1 MNDRKYLIEKPIG
14 IYVMKGVCMGVLS
27 LILKLVVS
35 LACWLI
41 HRDGDSVFGGLDPFA
56 IHILCFVGSL
66 FVYNSIFCLLLN
78 YDKAS
83 SEEFFARESED
94 CSEFRKKFIYKSFF
108 AESAS
113 ATAVL
118 SLAALFGA
126 SGEIGGMFYFAD
138 EGRSPYSAG
147 IVPMLAT
154 ILVCALLFLNS
165 RNETVR
171 YWRYLK
177 KTHSLEELENKRKLF
192 LRIAIIIIIY
202 PITIPFLPL
211 LAYTAYTLV
220 SVAVVLSDALTVPG
234 FIGAVVFVIAFFRL
248 VRFLRARRAR
258 KAFFE
263 KLLEVVTS
271 NKYIISEIKNPYKSL
286 VSLKKQCTFTLEY
299 GEKKFNCLVI
309 SSPRF
314 RVPICFESESEAFFR
329 YRIGS
334 PKHNITLRR
343 GFSYTFDGEG
353 ARIIIVAPT
362 PKDVLICDG
371 EKERRLFNA
380 DLLWGAVI
388 YDADAF
394 VGSADRQC
402 LGRGE
407 TFKA

>member
-1 MNDRKYLIEKPIG
+1 MNDKNEPIEKPIG
-14 IYVMKGVCMGVLS
+14 IYVIKGVCMGVLAI
-27 LILKLVVS
+27 ILKLTVS
-35 LACWLI
+35 LACRLI
-41 HRDGDSVFGGLDPFA
+41 YRDGDSLFGSLPPFA

-66 FVYNSIFCLLLN
+66 FVYNSVFCLLLN

-83 SEEFFARESED
+83 AEEFFIREGQDSP
-94 CSEFRKKFIYKSFF
+94 EFRKRFLYKSFL

-113 ATAVL
+113 ATVVL
-118 SLAALFGA
+118 SFAALLGA
-126 SGEIGGMFYFAD
+126 SPEIGGMFYLAD

-154 ILVCALLFLNS
+154 VLICALLFLNS

-177 KTHSLEELENKRKLF
+177 KTFSLEELESKRKLF
-192 LRIAIIIIIY
+192 LRIGIIVILY

-211 LAYTAYTLV
+211 IVYAAYTLV
-220 SVAVVLSDALTVPG
+220 SVAVVLSKVLTVPG
-234 FIGAVVFVIAFFRL
+234 LIGAVVFIVAFFRL

-263 KLLEVVTS
+263 KLLEVVSS
-271 NKYIISEIKNPYKSL
+271 NKYKISEIKNPYKSL

-299 GEKKFNCLVI
+299 GGKRFNCLVI
-309 SSPRF
+309 SSPRYK
-314 RVPICFESESEAFFR
+314 VPICFESESEAFLR
-329 YRIGS
+329 YRIGTGR
-334 PKHNITLRR
+334 HNITLRR
-343 GFSYTFDGEG
+343 CFSYDFEGEG
-353 ARIIIVAPT
+353 AKIIIVAPT

-380 DLLWGAVI
+380 DRLWDAVI

-407 TFKA
+407 NYR